1 MALRTR
7 RLEPLACLRV
17 EERIIGESVLGY
29 SALLLGSIGVLADTS
44 ELQRCAF
51 NAAFATHDLEWDWS
65 TETYADLSRVIG
77 GRARIQ
83 HYADSL
89 DQKVDVTALYD
100 SKIDAFGKALEEG
113 LRLRD
118 GISDL
123 IAEARRCEMRIALV
137 STEDKRQVA
146 LILRALG
153 RNLDPSVFD
162 YIGDGSRAARPKPE
176 PAIYRDA
183 LRALHVDAKDALAI
197 EDTPEGA
204 ASAVDAGIDTFAY
217 PGTLMEDR
225 NFAEVIGTGTP
236 RLDLLHSTEQAT

>member
-1 MALRTR
+1 MHI
-7 RLEPLACLRV
+7 V
-17 EERIIGESVLGY
+17 GESVLRY
-29 SALLLGSIGVLADTS
+29 SALLLGSIGVLADTF

-51 NAAFATHDLEWDWS
+51 NAAFATHDLEWDWNA
-65 TETYADLSRVIG
+65 ETYTELSRVIG

-89 DQKVDVTALYD
+89 DQEVDVTELYD
-100 SKIDAFGKALEEG
+100 SKIDAFAKALEAG
-113 LRLRD
+113 LRLRP

-123 IAEARRCEMRIALV
+123 IAEARRCELRIALV

-153 RNLDPSVFD
+153 RDLDPSVFD
-162 YIGDGSRAARPKPE
+162 YIGDGSKAARPKPE

-183 LRALHVDAKDALAI
+183 LRALHIEAKDALAV

-204 ASAVDAGIDTFAY
+204 ESAMEAGIDTFAY
-217 PGTLMEDR
+217 PGTGMEDR
-225 NFAEVIGTGTP
+225 SFAEVIGTGTP
-236 RLDLLHSTEQAT
+236 SLDLLHSEEQPS